1 MYCLSRKLYMIGFCE
16 IINFI
21 DASFN
26 TLTKALKTAVLAQR
40 ASPKTLNQNQIDD
53 PAVNKWV
60 KLL

>member
-1 MYCLSRKLYMIGFCE
+1 MIGFCE